1 MKYTHYFDV
10 RVAQSFESDIE
21 DFDAALSKWIS
32 SFQTSIALRK
42 AMLTSDEGTKSMLQ
56 GIIHSDTIDNDASNC

>member
-42 AMLTSDEGTKSMLQ
+42 AMLTSDEGAKSMLQ